1 MAQHLARLG
10 ARVCLTSRSASEIQG
25 VLASIRA
32 EGGEGA
38 AITADVTLEE
48 DVQRLFEAAHGELGP
63 VSILVNNAGEGL
75 LQPFADTS
83 LEQWNQCVASNM
95 TSMFLC
101 SREAFRRMPGHGG
114 GDIVNVSS
122 LAGKTGIINAAAYC
136 AAKSGTLGLARA
148 LAREGARVGIRVNSV
163 CPGATRTQMRQ
174 KLFGSERRETLL
186 EPDEVAAAVTMLL
199 CEGAASSVRGAE
211 IDLVR

>member
-1 MAQHLARLG
+1 MTGAGRGIGAAVAQHLARLG
-10 ARVCLTSRSASEIQG
+10 ARVCLTSRSTSEIQD

-38 AITADVTLEE
+38 AITADVTVEE

-63 VSILVNNAGEGL
+63 VSILVNNAGEGF

-101 SREAFRRMPGHGG
+101 
-114 GDIVNVSS
+114 
-122 LAGKTGIINAAAYC
+122 
-136 AAKSGTLGLARA
+136 
-148 LAREGARVGIRVNSV
+148 
-163 CPGATRTQMRQ
+163 
-174 KLFGSERRETLL
+174 
-186 EPDEVAAAVTMLL
+186 
-199 CEGAASSVRGAE
+199 
-211 IDLVR
+211 